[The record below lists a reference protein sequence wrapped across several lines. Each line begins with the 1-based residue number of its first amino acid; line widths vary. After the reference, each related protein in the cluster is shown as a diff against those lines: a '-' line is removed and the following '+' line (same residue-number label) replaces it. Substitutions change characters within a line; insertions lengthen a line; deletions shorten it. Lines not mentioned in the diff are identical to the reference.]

1 MAGGANKQFMAE
13 KEKFLKANLIDIDV
27 SANELITVSTLN
39 VDPTKAA
46 IMTTGRLAN
55 QGAAVPVPAATKAA
69 GIYDFDLIKD
79 HTTAEITLNGRPTQ
93 IPIYKLKAWGN
104 KVRDRKV
111 LASGAVEY
119 KKPKYAHTLSA
130 FWLPWS
136 SDASWSV
143 QLGAQADYF
152 FTATM
157 DGCSLAISSG
167 ASPIVT
173 HANYKS
179 TQNANVASEGLT
191 RHRIN
196 QQHTALGTDVQ
207 RTLMKSQYVASANQK
222 TRGINH
228 MVTVIGFRNP
238 TANTWSFY
246 WQRRKVILGDVARG
260 THTRILMMDRLVPIV

>member
-1 MAGGANKQFMAE
+1 MAE
-13 KEKFLKANLIDIDV
+13 KEAFLRANLIEVDV
-27 SANELITVSTLN
+27 ISNQLITVATNN
-39 VDPTKAA
+39 VNPAKAA
-46 IMTTGRLAN
+46 IMTTGRLPN
-55 QGAAVPVPAATKAA
+55 QGAAVPVPAAVKAA
-69 GIYDFDLIKD
+69 GIYDFDLIKNN
-79 HTTAEITLNGRPTQ
+79 TTAEITLNGRPTQ
-93 IPIYKLKAWGN
+93 IPIYKLKPWGTKARDN
-104 KVRDRKV
+104 KVV
-111 LASGAVEY
+111 PGGVEY

-136 SDASWSV
+136 SDSSWSV

-152 FTATM
+152 FTETM

-179 TQNANVASEGLT
+179 TQNVNVASEGLT

-196 QQHTALGTDVQ
+196 QQHAALGTDVQ

-222 TRGINH
+222 NRGINH

-246 WQRRKVILGDVARG
+246 WQRR
-260 THTRILMMDRLVPIV
+260 